1 MDLGLK
7 GKKAIVTGG
16 TRGIGRAIAES
27 LAREG
32 VDIAICARTESGVVE
47 TVQALSALG
56 VRASGTALDVRDRDA
71 FTKWHEAAS
80 TALGGIDIAISNVS
94 TRPTLS
100 GEDGWREAFE
110 TDFLQ
115 HVRFAELSLPLLSRG
130 KDASLLFV
138 SSIAATLMVLP
149 PGESAYGTMKA
160 ALISYMG
167 QLAAKHGPSGIRVN
181 AVSPGPIFF
190 EGGVWDQIRKH
201 QPDLFNR
208 AAQMSALGRHGRP
221 EEVADAI
228 TFLASPRAGF
238 ITGANLRIDGAMVK
252 TVNH

>member
-7 GKKAIVTGG
+7 GKKAIVTGA
-16 TRGIGRAIAES
+16 TRGIGRAIAET

-32 VDIAICARTESGVVE
+32 VDIALCARTEAGVTE
-47 TVQALSALG
+47 TVSALRSFG
-56 VRASGTALDVRDRDA
+56 VRASGTALDVRDREA
-71 FTKWHEAAS
+71 FTRWHEGAALE
-80 TALGGIDIAISNVS
+80 LGGIDIAISNVS
-94 TRPTLS
+94 TRPTLK

-115 HVRFAELSLPLLSRG
+115 HVRFAELSLPRLARG
-130 KDASLLFV
+130 NDPSLLFV

-160 ALISYMG
+160 ALVSYMG
-167 QLAAKHGPSGIRVN
+167 QLAATHGSAGIRVN
-181 AVSPGPIFF
+181 AVSPGPILFP
-190 EGGVWDQIRKH
+190 GGVWDQIRTH

-228 TFLASPRAGF
+228 TFLVSPRAGF